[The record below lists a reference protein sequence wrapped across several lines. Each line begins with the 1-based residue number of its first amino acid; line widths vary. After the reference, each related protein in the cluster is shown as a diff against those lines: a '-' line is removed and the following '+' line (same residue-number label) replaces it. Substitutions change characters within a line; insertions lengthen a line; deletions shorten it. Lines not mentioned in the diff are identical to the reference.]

1 MPNIGFPELLLILGI
16 ALLLFGNRL
25 PTVGKALGEGIRNF
39 KKGLNTE
46 GSSEDNQAQSAQQAP
61 AAQPPQQQM
70 AAQNVQHNSLQSP
83 QGGAQAK
90 VDYVDVE
97 HRDSNK

>member
-1 MPNIGFPELLLILGI
+1 MPNIGFPELLLVLGI

-25 PTVGKALGEGIRNF
+25 PTVGKSLGEGIRNF
-39 KKGLNTE
+39 KKGL
-46 GSSEDNQAQSAQQAP
+46 SSDDSEEKQAQTTQPQQNQAT
-61 AAQPPQQQM
+61 PPQQV

-83 QGGAQAK
+83 QAGQQGK
-90 VDYVDVE
+90 VDFVDVE

>member
-1 MPNIGFPELLLILGI
+1 MPNIGFPELLLVLGI

-25 PTVGKALGEGIRNF
+25 PTVGKSLGEGIRNF
-39 KKGLNTE
+39 KKGLN
-46 GSSEDNQAQSAQQAP
+46 SDDSEEKQAQTP
-61 AAQPPQQQM
+61 PPQQNQQTSQPQV
-70 AAQNVQHNSLQSP
+70 AAQNVQHSSLQSP
-83 QGGAQAK
+83 QAAQQGK

>member
-25 PTVGKALGEGIRNF
+25 PVVGKSLGEGIRNF
-39 KKGLNTE
+39 KKGLNAE
-46 GSSEDNQAQSAQQAP
+46 SSGEENPAQAAPQAP

-70 AAQNVQHNSLQSP
+70 AAQNVQHGSLQSP
-83 QGGAQAK
+83 QGTAQAK

>member
-1 MPNIGFPELLLILGI
+1 MPNLGFSELLVILGI

-25 PTVGKALGEGIRNF
+25 PSVGKSLGEGIRNF
-39 KKGLNTE
+39 KKGLNSDDPDE
-46 GSSEDNQAQSAQQAP
+46 KKSDVDSAGQHASKPQHVSQSIA
-61 AAQPPQQQM
+61 
-70 AAQNVQHNSLQSP
+70 HNSLHSP
-83 QGGAQAK
+83 QSSQQAK